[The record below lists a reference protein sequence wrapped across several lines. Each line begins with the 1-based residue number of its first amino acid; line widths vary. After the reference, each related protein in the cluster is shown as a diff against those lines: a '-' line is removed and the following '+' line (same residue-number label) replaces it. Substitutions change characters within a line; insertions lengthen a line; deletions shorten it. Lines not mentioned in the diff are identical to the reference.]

1 MVAPTLPATR
11 VDLAGSVFPITRSA
25 VNVSVPCA
33 SALRFTVELQ
43 TPEPFA
49 GAQAVTDPEGE
60 AVTTSRTQP
69 LAGAVP
75 ETVTEL
81 SSMSLMVPL
90 ASTGVVIVTE
100 DMELTGCDGL
110 METENVNSELKV
122 AFLS

>member
-1 MVAPTLPATR
+1 M
-11 VDLAGSVFPITRSA
+11 
-25 VNVSVPCA
+25 
-33 SALRFTVELQ
+33 
-43 TPEPFA
+43 
-49 GAQAVTDPEGE
+49 TDPEDE

-81 SSMSLMVPL
+81 SSLSLMVPL

-110 METENVNSELKV
+110 METENVEAEKT